1 MIDLYTLVIFTS
13 ISQAGRVE
21 KMPSTV
27 KVNGTTN
34 PNLKKYEPGQG
45 QAKSVLSPVTDQ
57 NAATIKKRVFTFGKG
72 KSEGNKGMKSL
83 LGGKGANLAE
93 MASIGLSVPPGL
105 TISTEACQEYQL
117 NGKDLPQG
125 LWEEILEGLEI
136 VQKDIGSILGDP
148 AKPLLVSVRSG
159 AAISMPGMMDTV
171 LNLGLNDK
179 VVAGLAAKSGER
191 FAYDS
196 YRRFLDMF
204 GDVVM
209 GIPHSSFEEKL
220 EKLKGKKGVELDTK
234 LTASDLKELVDQ
246 YKNVYLETTGEK
258 FPSDPKQ
265 QLLLAVKAV
274 FDSWDSSRAIKYRSI
289 NQITGLKG
297 TAVNIQCMVFGNMG
311 NTSGTGVLFTRN
323 PSTGERKLYG
333 EFLINAQGEDVVAG
347 IRTPEDVDTMK
358 NCMPEAYKE
367 LVENC
372 EILEK
377 HYKDMMD
384 IEFTVQENR
393 LWMLQCRVGKRT
405 GKGAVKIAVDM
416 ANEGLVNKH
425 AAIKMVEPQHL
436 DQLLHPQFENPT
448 AYKDKVLATG
458 LPASPGAAVGQ
469 VVFNA
474 EDAESW
480 HAQGKKV
487 ILVRTETSPE
497 DVGGMHA
504 AAGIL
509 TARGGMT
516 SHAAV
521 VARGWGK
528 CCVSGCADIRVN
540 DREKVLVLIGKT
552 VVNEGEWLS
561 LNGSTGEVI
570 LGKQPLS
577 PPALSGD
584 LETFM
589 SWADKVRRLKVMAN
603 ADTPED
609 ALTARNNGAQGIGL
623 CRTEHMFFASDDRI
637 KAVRKMIMAATP
649 EQRKAAMDLLL
660 PYQRSDFEGIFRA
673 MDGLPVTIRLLDPP
687 LHEFLPEGNLEQIVG
702 QLTTQTGMTED
713 EVFSRVEKLSEV
725 NPMLGFRGCRLGISY
740 PELTEMQAC
749 AIFQA
754 AVSMSNQGVKVFP
767 EIMELGHQVKLIR
780 SVAVNVFSE
789 MGTTVSYKVGTMIEI
804 PRAALVAD
812 EIAKEAEFFSFGT
825 NDLTQMT
832 FGYSRDDVGKFL
844 PIYLSK
850 GLLQNDPFQVLD
862 QQGVGQ
868 LVKMATEKGRAARPS
883 LKVGICG
890 EHGGEPS
897 SVAFFAEAGLDYVS
911 CSPFRSS
918 REVRLRIPLSGK
930 DMRSLQ
936 DWILRNFNIAREE
949 GEVEEKEEQEE
960 EEEDEE
966 EAVGLSRA
974 AFTTVTIDL
983 SSFSVTLTIISSS
996 TCGSIGMDSK
1006 LGVSII
1012 VNLVREGNDSD

>member
-1 MIDLYTLVIFTS
+1 MSASVKGVLVKSTDDIYVKRLLKNNVDHNQIEYSRLSHHHHHRSLSVSRWSGHVRLARCHDLQS
-13 ISQAGRVE
+13 SA
-21 KMPSTV
+21 
-27 KVNGTTN
+27 NGVL
-34 PNLKKYEPGQG
+34 NLKPKKNLPRPDLIRSK
-45 QAKSVLSPVTDQ
+45 AILTPVSDTPP
-57 NAATIKKRVFTFGKG
+57 ATKKRVFTFGKG
-72 KSEGNKGMKSL
+72 MSEGNKGMKSL

-105 TISTEACQEYQL
+105 TISTEACQEYQQI
-117 NGKDLPQG
+117 GKKVPKE
-125 LWEEILEGLEI
+125 LWQEVIEGLEN
-136 VQKDIGSILGDP
+136 VEKDMGAYLGDP
-148 AKPLLVSVRSG
+148 SRPLLLSVRSG

-171 LNLGLNDK
+171 LNLGMNDD
-179 VVAGLAAKSGER
+179 VVASLAAKGGER

-204 GDVVM
+204 GGVVM

-220 EKLKGKKGVELDTK
+220 EQLKHAKSVLLDTE
-234 LTASDLKELVDQ
+234 LTASDLKELVEQ
-246 YKNVYLETTGEK
+246 YKNVYTEANEK
-258 FPSDPKQ
+258 FPSDPKD
-265 QLLLAVKAV
+265 QLQLAVKAV
-274 FDSWDSSRAIKYRSI
+274 FDSWDSPRANKYRSI

-323 PSTGERKLYG
+323 PSTGEKKLYG
-333 EFLINAQGEDVVAG
+333 EFLLNAQGEDVVAG
-347 IRTPEDVDTMK
+347 IRTPEDLDTMK
-358 NCMPEAYKE
+358 CCMPEAYKE

-372 EILEK
+372 EILER

-393 LWMLQCRVGKRT
+393 LWMLQCRSGKRT

-416 ANEGLVNKH
+416 VSEGLVDKRT
-425 AAIKMVEPQHL
+425 AIKMVEPQHL
-436 DQLLHPQFENPT
+436 DQLLHPQFQDES
-448 AYKDKVLATG
+448 AYKDKVVATG

-469 VVFNA
+469 VVFCADAA
-474 EDAESW
+474 EEW
-480 HAQGKKV
+480 HAQGKSV

-504 AAGIL
+504 ATGIL

-528 CCVSGCADIRVN
+528 CCVSGCGDIRVN
-540 DREKVLVLIGKT
+540 DLEKVVVIGDK
-552 VVNEGEWLS
+552 VIEEGGWIS

-584 LETFM
+584 LEAFM
-589 SWADKVRRLKVMAN
+589 SWADEFRKIKVMAN
-603 ADTPED
+603 ADTPDD
-609 ALTARNNGAQGIGL
+609 ALTARKNGAEGIGL
-623 CRTEHMFFASDDRI
+623 CRTEHMFFASDKRI
-637 KAVRKMIMAATP
+637 KAVRRMIMAVSL
-649 EQRKAAMDLLL
+649 EQRKEALDQLL

-687 LHEFLPEGNLEQIVG
+687 LHEFLPEGDLEQIVG
-702 QLTTQTGMTED
+702 ELTTETGMTED
-713 EVFSRVEKLSEV
+713 EVYSRIENLSEV

-740 PELTEMQAC
+740 PELTEMQVR

-754 AVSMSNQGVKVFP
+754 AISMSNSGIKVLP
-767 EIMELGHQVKLIR
+767 EIMVPLVGTPQELRHQVNSIHSIAKK
-780 SVAVNVFSE
+780 VFSE
-789 MGTTVSYKVGTMIEI
+789 AGVSLIYKVGTMIEI

-812 EIAKEAEFFSFGT
+812 EIAMEAEFFSFGT

-850 GLLQNDPFQVLD
+850 GILQNDPFEVLD
-862 QQGVGQ
+862 QKGVGQ
-868 LVKMATEKGRAARPS
+868 LIKMATEKGRAARPS

-897 SVAFFAEAGLDYVS
+897 SVAFFAQIGLDYVS
-911 CSPFRSS
+911 CSPFR
-918 REVRLRIPLSGK
+918 VP
-930 DMRSLQ
+930 
-936 DWILRNFNIAREE
+936 IAR
-949 GEVEEKEEQEE
+949 
-960 EEEDEE
+960 
-966 EAVGLSRA
+966 LA
-974 AFTTVTIDL
+974 AAQVAA
-983 SSFSVTLTIISSS
+983 S
-996 TCGSIGMDSK
+996 
-1006 LGVSII
+1006 
-1012 VNLVREGNDSD
+1012 